1 VLESTAARLGIPALV
16 MAALCWSLGGALI
29 KLVDLP
35 PMVVAGWRSLIAGV
49 FIMCIRGAPGFP
61 RDRVRWAAAASYAL
75 CVILFV
81 VATKMTTAANAIL
94 LQFTAPIYVAL
105 LAPVLLKEP
114 TSRLDWAAIVVVMS
128 GIGLFFIDRLTVE
141 NILGNIA
148 GLASGLFYAL
158 TLLSFR
164 LQRGNKP
171 YFTVIQG
178 NFLAALL
185 CLPWM
190 LLTLPSAG
198 DIPGLLMLGIF
209 QLAFGYYLYS
219 WAAQYVGAVT
229 AILVTVLEPLLNPM
243 WTYLAVGELP
253 GRYSIM
259 GGVIV
264 LGAVIAR
271 GLLMIRSARP
281 PLVPRHTAPSA
292 IRTD

>member
-1 VLESTAARLGIPALV
+1 MAQPDRRVVHHVHPGRARV
-16 MAALCWSLGGALI
+16 
-29 KLVDLP
+29 
-35 PMVVAGWRSLIAGV
+35 
-49 FIMCIRGAPGFP
+49 P
-61 RDRVRWAAAASYAL
+61 RDRVRWSAAASYAL

-128 GIGLFFIDRLTVE
+128 GIGLFFMDRLTVE
-141 NILGNIA
+141 NILGNMA

-171 YFTVIQG
+171 YFSVIQG

-190 LLTLPSAG
+190 LLTLPAAG

-229 AILVTVLEPLLNPM
+229 AILVTVIEPLLNPM

-253 GRYSIM
+253 GRYSIY

-271 GLLMIRSARP
+271 GLLILRSARP
-281 PLVPRHTAPSA
+281 PLGPGDASRSA